1 MKRLLP
7 LLIVLVLSSC
17 STNNK
22 QIESAHE
29 TIEDNKEDFAKYLA
43 LLPSVRLL
51 FESNCEVCCS
61 HPQIDEENKLIQKF
75 KPKGSSILGLVEQN
89 ENRAV
94 ILVTY
99 AADIIFPSIKVYDMT
114 GRLTGEVSFMTR
126 YCGGEP
132 GYYGRQYFKI
142 NQDLSFAEIDTSY
155 YMTFDSTNYETIDTT
170 KIEIKGAIYKVD
182 KSGIIVSDSI
192 H

>member
-1 MKRLLP
+1 
-7 LLIVLVLSSC
+7 
-17 STNNK
+17 
-22 QIESAHE
+22 
-29 TIEDNKEDFAKYLA
+29 
-43 LLPSVRLL
+43 
-51 FESNCEVCCS
+51 
-61 HPQIDEENKLIQKF
+61 
-75 KPKGSSILGLVEQN
+75 
-89 ENRAV
+89 
-94 ILVTY
+94 
-99 AADIIFPSIKVYDMT
+99 MT